1 MINKEELKRLNEIKN
16 ILIKAKLTE
25 GVTPL
30 KIKSLIEE
38 LGPTKPIPE
47 RSPLYSRKILLPR
60 QKAAAQKEQP
70 HCKIPANSGKYS

>member
-30 KIKSLIEE
+30 KIKSLI
-38 LGPTKPIPE
+38 
-47 RSPLYSRKILLPR
+47 
-60 QKAAAQKEQP
+60 
-70 HCKIPANSGKYS
+70 